1 MLFFLAM
8 AFTLLAVVVDCA
20 VGACGSWQTQVNIS
34 MCNWQGLR
42 GEYLLLLRPLWPELL
57 SADTSSQR
65 SSRYDL
71 SRWRTVMASAVLVT
85 PLWML
90 IGTDNC
96 RGYSDGC
103 VNFNNDGKEW
113 IEYKN

>member
-1 MLFFLAM
+1 
-8 AFTLLAVVVDCA
+8 
-20 VGACGSWQTQVNIS
+20 
-34 MCNWQGLR
+34 
-42 GEYLLLLRPLWPELL
+42 
-57 SADTSSQR
+57 
-65 SSRYDL
+65 
-71 SRWRTVMASAVLVT
+71 MASAVLVT